1 MTQIALI
8 TGANKGIGFETARL
22 LAERG
27 MTVLLGAR
35 NPELGQAA
43 AAKLGVEFIQIDVT
57 DEESIREAAARIEE
71 HHGRL
76 DVLINNA
83 GIARAGNGDAGWTP
97 STTSVAAMRAVYE
110 TNVFGVVAVT
120 NAMLPLLRK
129 ASAGR
134 IVNVSSEVGSISQ
147 SADPDS
153 PIAKFSAIS
162 YPSSKTALNMIT
174 VQYAKELR
182 DTPIKVNAANPGYCA
197 TDLNGNSGFRTATQ
211 GAEISVHLATLPDD
225 GPTGKLWGNLWTV
238 GDPEAMG
245 VLPW

>member
-8 TGANKGIGFETARL
+8 TGANKGIGYETARL

-35 NPELGQAA
+35 NPELGRAA
-43 AAKLGVEFIQIDVT
+43 AGRLSVEFLQLDVT
-57 DEESIREAAARIEE
+57 DEGSIREAAVHIDQRY
-71 HHGRL
+71 GKL
-76 DVLINNA
+76 DVLVNNA
-83 GIARAGNGDAGWTP
+83 AIARADGDWSP
-97 STTSVAAMRAVYE
+97 SATSLATIRAVYE

-129 ASAGR
+129 APAAR
-134 IVNVSSEVGSISQ
+134 IVNVSSEVGSIARSV
-147 SADPDS
+147 DPDS
-153 PIAKFSAIS
+153 PISKFSS
-162 YPSSKTALNMIT
+162 LPYPSSKTALNMIT

-197 TDLNGNSGFRTATQ
+197 TDLNGKSGFRTAAQ
-211 GAEISVHLATLPDD
+211 GAEVSVHLATLSAD

-238 GDPEAMG
+238 GDPEANG